1 LAPFDGL
8 IWPRLKAESVNL
20 FWGFSPGNEDGLATR
35 RSKVER
41 YEQIRREYEHGAGTI
56 RAVARRL
63 GVHRREVR
71 QALASAMPPERKR
84 PERERPR
91 LAPALP
97 FIDAILE
104 ADRRTPRKQR
114 HTAHRIWSRLRQ
126 EQPEIVVGESTVR
139 EYVRQRKQAMGLL
152 GHEVFVPQSYQFGGE
167 AQVDWYEIWSE
178 FDGQPRKVYIFC
190 MRSMASGAAFHRAY
204 PHATQQAFLEAHE
217 LAFAWFGGVFRVLR
231 FDNLSSAVKKILR
244 GYQRE
249 ETTRFIAF
257 RSHWGFQAEFC
268 TPGEGHEKGGVEGEG
283 GQFRRNYLVPVPKV
297 RNLEELNRILKSGA
311 DEEQARLITGRSQT
325 IGVAM
330 LAEREHLL
338 PLAEEGFDLAALHF
352 PHVNQSGCVK
362 VLTNFYSTPLPV
374 GTRVTAK
381 VYSACVEVWHEG
393 HCVARHER
401 CYERHQQVLE
411 LEHYLDVFER
421 KPGALAGSTALEQCR
436 AQGRWPASYD
446 RFWARV
452 SEREGR
458 QAGTRAMI
466 EVLLLS
472 RTCGAARVR
481 QAVEEALGM
490 GTCSLS
496 AIRYLLSVDRLPATS
511 EAVAVEIGQLRRY
524 DRPQPSMEAYEQ
536 LRPNWAAPAQTDSG
550 SRMANWP
557 VATEVV
563 Q

>member
-1 LAPFDGL
+1 
-8 IWPRLKAESVNL
+8 
-20 FWGFSPGNEDGLATR
+20 
-35 RSKVER
+35 VEL

-71 QALASAMPPERKR
+71 QALASAVPPERKK
-84 PERERPR
+84 PQRERPK
-91 LAPALP
+91 LGPALT

-104 ADRRTPRKQR
+104 ADRKAPRKQR
-114 HTAHRIWSRLRQ
+114 HTAHRIWMRLRK
-126 EQPEIVVGESTVR
+126 EMPEIVVGESTVR
-139 EYVRQRKQAMGLL
+139 EYVCERKQAMGLL
-152 GHEVFVPQSYQFGGE
+152 KHQIFVAQSYHLGGE
-167 AQVDWYEIWSE
+167 AQVDWYEIQAE
-178 FDGQPRKVYIFC
+178 FDGQSHKVYIFC

-217 LAFAWFGGVFRVLR
+217 LAFNWFGGVFRTLW

-283 GQFRRNYLVPVPKV
+283 GQYRRNYMVPVPKV
-297 RNLEELNRILKSGA
+297 RNLEELNLLLASGS
-311 DEEQARLITGRSQT
+311 DEEQSRLITGRSQT
-325 IGVAM
+325 IGALM

-338 PLAEEGFDLAALHF
+338 PLAAEGFDLAALHF

-381 VYSACVEVWHEG
+381 VYSAYVEIWHAG
-393 HCVARHER
+393 HCVTRHER
-401 CYERHQQVLE
+401 CYERHQHVLE

-446 RFWARV
+446 RFWSRV

-472 RTCGAARVR
+472 RTCGAVRVR
-481 QAVEEALGM
+481 QAVEEALAM
-490 GTCSLS
+490 GASSLS
-496 AIRYLLSVDRLPATS
+496 AIRYLLNVDCQSATS
-511 EAVAVEIGQLRRY
+511 VTVAVDAGELRRY
-524 DRPQPSMEAYEQ
+524 DRPQPSMDAYEQ
-536 LRPNWAAPAQTDSG
+536 LRPSWIEPPQIDSA
-550 SRMANWP
+550 SRIADWP

>member
-1 LAPFDGL
+1 MEL
-8 IWPRLKAESVNL
+8 
-20 FWGFSPGNEDGLATR
+20 
-35 RSKVER
+35 

-56 RAVARRL
+56 REVARRL

-71 QALASAMPPERKR
+71 RALASAVPPERKKA
-84 PERERPR
+84 ERERPK

-97 FIDAILE
+97 FIDTILE
-104 ADRRTPRKQR
+104 ADRRAPRKQR
-114 HTAHRIWSRLRQ
+114 HTAHRIWTRLL
-126 EQPEIVVGESTVR
+126 EEKPEVVVAESTVR
-139 EYVRQRKQAMGLL
+139 EFVRQRKAAMGLL

-167 AQVDWYEIWSE
+167 AQVDWYEIWAE

-217 LAFAWFGGVFRVLR
+217 LAFAWFGGVFHLLR
-231 FDNLSSAVKKILR
+231 FDNLASAVKKILR
-244 GYQRE
+244 GRQRE

-257 RSHWGFQAEFC
+257 RSHWGFRAEFC

-297 RNLEELNRILKSGA
+297 RNLEELNRLLESGS
-311 DEEQARLITGRSQT
+311 EQEQNRLISGRSQT
-325 IGVAM
+325 IGKAM

-338 PLAEEGFDLAALHF
+338 PLAAEGFDLASLHF
-352 PHVNQSGCVK
+352 PGVNQSGCVK

-374 GTRVTAK
+374 ATTVDAK
-381 VYSACVEVWHEG
+381 VYSAYVEIWHGG

-401 CYERHQQVLE
+401 CYGRHQQVLE
-411 LEHYLDVFER
+411 LEHYLDALVK
-421 KPGALAGSTALEQCR
+421 KPGAMAGSTALEQCR

-446 RFWARV
+446 RFWSLV

-472 RTCGAARVR
+472 RTYGAARVR
-481 QAVEEALGM
+481 QAVEEALSM
-490 GTCSLS
+490 GTSSLS
-496 AIRYLLSVDRLPATS
+496 AIRYLLNVDCRPAAS
-511 EAVAVEIGQLRRY
+511 ETAAVEIDALRRY

-536 LRPNWAAPAQTDSG
+536 LRPNWRETAQADSG
-550 SRMANWP
+550 SRMADWP